1 MKFVFLVLTMTAI
14 SAFASDNFDQSEYE
28 TRKKQA
34 YEWYNSL
41 SKSEQRGVQDNL
53 AEYKK
58 IMDQFNALMI
68 DMNESE
74 RIYIIEEN
82 NNSNSRTQN

>member
-1 MKFVFLVLTMTAI
+1 MKYFILLLSVIATPVLAQ
-14 SAFASDNFDQSEYE
+14 NQLDQSEYE

-34 YEWYNSL
+34 YEWYESL